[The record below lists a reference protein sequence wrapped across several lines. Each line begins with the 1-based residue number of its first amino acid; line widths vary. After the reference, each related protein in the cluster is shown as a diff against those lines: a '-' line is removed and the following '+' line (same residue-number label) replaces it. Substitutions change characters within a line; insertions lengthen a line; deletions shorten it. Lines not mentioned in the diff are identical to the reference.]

1 VEVAG
6 ATVINSLYLA
16 TKGKIWQSY
25 LEKIAMIRPITPDD
39 QAALM
44 ALAASLGLFAPDE
57 LEALEQMLVEALEA
71 SGDTLPFWI
80 TDDEAGK
87 LVGLV
92 YCEPERMTEGTWT
105 LQLIAVHPTHQKQGR
120 GANLLL
126 AVEQALAAR
135 GARILLVET
144 MGTSE
149 FEYVRSF
156 YRKNGFDEEARIRE
170 FYAKGLDKVVFRK
183 ALEN

>member
-1 VEVAG
+1 
-6 ATVINSLYLA
+6 
-16 TKGKIWQSY
+16 
-25 LEKIAMIRPITPDD
+25 
-39 QAALM
+39 M

-135 GARILLVET
+135 GARIWAH
-144 MGTSE
+144 
-149 FEYVRSF
+149 RSLSMCDRF
-156 YRKNGFDEEARIRE
+156 IEKMDLTKRLAFASSTPKVWIRWFFGRLWRI
-170 FYAKGLDKVVFRK
+170 KL
-183 ALEN
+183 